1 MRKNKIIKLTALA
14 LLSGFALT
22 ACNDDIIAK
31 PTGYDDNSPVVNID
45 GYNGTVVN
53 NEFTDIYDS
62 IREGNVASDVLDQ
75 LLYQYAVSVF
85 GNYNTVTASKISNNE
100 FGEITLKK
108 AVKSLSGDKADA
120 KAFILSHKAY
130 WTTNSSGKRVND
142 SYAEVADDAEP
153 STSEYTRLQSR
164 WDAIEKRIAK
174 KLYSEI
180 SGGSYSEENV
190 FEEIRYLRSLSN
202 SIENNVVTI
211 TDAVKAK
218 AFKGVLTSKVEDYEV
233 FTEKSAKLDSTEED
247 YILHREFYQSSAAED
262 DGVTPAE
269 DQDATYVEDKL
280 IPDIYRQLLVEQYLL
295 DESYDTLGRTSAR
308 QIDVISIS
316 KNSNYAKGAN
326 DLMNYFVKNEI
337 FKPTRT
343 TKIDLDTFKTVSN
356 AWIGAFM
363 SDPDMSAYI
372 ALDENARATSTLIS
386 DDAKAQFALMESA
399 LPIDYLSNEAG
410 SKPYF
415 KGTAYGDMMEKIEK
429 INENPKLSENESDF
443 TGSNSYT
450 VEIGKEIK
458 TRELELEDHTFTGWY
473 IKSVGVSGLPD
484 DIKNQLFDINVSNAI
499 GFGDDCVEYTYS
511 ATDGWT
517 TNEKGAKPGSL
528 INVVGKIKLNN
539 VEDQYFLRNTTRIK
553 DNPVE
558 NDILFEKDGTYYVVL
573 VRDAIRSKTL
583 DKKSFSGKDADE
595 LKVLETYIDEIVQI
609 VANNDTYKNLAKK
622 HWLEEMNLK
631 YHDSKVYD
639 YFKSNFPELF
649 DQSINKLRRSKQP
662 PFLCYNQYRL
672 LKVLHYGKRC
682 FLQDSCG

>member
-1 MRKNKIIKLTALA
+1 MRKNNVIKFTALA

-31 PTGYDDNSPVVNID
+31 PTGYDDNSPVVTID
-45 GYNGTVVN
+45 GYNGTVEN

-62 IREGNVASDVLDQ
+62 IRAGNVASDVLDE
-75 LLYQYAVSVF
+75 LLYQYATSVF
-85 GNYNTVTASKISNNE
+85 GNYNTVTASKISHNE

-108 AVKSLSGDKADA
+108 AVKSLAGDKADA

-130 WTTNSSGKRVND
+130 WTTNSSGKRVDKDYN
-142 SYAEVADDAEP
+142 EVDDNADP
-153 STSEYTRLQSR
+153 SDSEYARLQSR

-190 FEEIRYLRSLSN
+190 FEEIKYLRSLAN
-202 SIENNVVTI
+202 SIENNVITI
-211 TDAVKAK
+211 TDAVKDT

-233 FTEKSAKLDSTEED
+233 FTEKSAKLDNTED
-247 YILHREFYQSSAAED
+247 YILHREYYQSSAAED
-262 DGVTPAE
+262 DGATPVE
-269 DQDATYVEDKL
+269 NQDATYVEDKL

-337 FKPTRT
+337 FKPNRT
-343 TKIDLDTFKTVSN
+343 TKIDLDSFKTVSN

-372 ALDENARATSTLIS
+372 ALDENARKNSDLIS
-386 DDAKAQFALMESA
+386 EDAKAQYALMENA
-399 LPIDYLSNEAG
+399 LPTEYFVG
-410 SKPYF
+410 GTKPYF

-429 INENPKLSENESDF
+429 INDNPKLSENESDF

-458 TRELELEDHTFTGWY
+458 TRELELQDHTFTGWY

-484 DIKNQLFDINVSNAI
+484 DIKNQLFDINVSNAV
-499 GFGDDCVEYTYS
+499 GFGEDCVEYSYDT
-511 ATDGWT
+511 TVNEWT
-517 TNEKGAKPGSL
+517 TNEKGAKAGSL
-528 INVVGKIKLNN
+528 INVVGKIN
-539 VEDQYFLRNTTRIK
+539 DQYFLRNTTRIK

-583 DKKSFSGKDADE
+583 DKKNFTGKTPAQLAE
-595 LKVLETYIDEIVQI
+595 LETYIDEIVQI

-622 HWLEEMNLK
+622 HWLEEMNIK

-649 DQSINKLRRSKQP
+649 D
-662 PFLCYNQYRL
+662 
-672 LKVLHYGKRC
+672 
-682 FLQDSCG
+682 